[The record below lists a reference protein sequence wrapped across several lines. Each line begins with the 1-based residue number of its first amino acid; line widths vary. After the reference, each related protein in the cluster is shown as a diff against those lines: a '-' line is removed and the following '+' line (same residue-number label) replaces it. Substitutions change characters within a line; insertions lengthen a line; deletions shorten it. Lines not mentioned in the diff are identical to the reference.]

1 MDRVMKLPVGIDNFC
16 KIRQDGYYYTD
27 KTRLIE
33 QLFADLG
40 EVNLF
45 TRPRR
50 FGKTLNMS
58 MLKAFLR
65 SEQIRRCSTG
75 CTLRETGRCVKRTW
89 EGIPSS
95 PLH

>member
-33 QLFADLG
+33 QFFADLG

-58 MLKAFLR
+58 MLKAFLK
-65 SEQIRRCSTG
+65 SERIRYCSKD
-75 CTLRETGRCVKRTW
+75 CILRETGRCVTRIW
-89 EGIPSS
+89 EGIPSFPS
-95 PLH
+95 H

>member
-1 MDRVMKLPVGIDNFC
+1 MSESMKLPVGIDNFE
-16 KIRQDGYYYTD
+16 KIRRNGFYYID

-33 QLFADLG
+33 QLFSNWG

-58 MLKAFLR
+58 MLKSFFEIGADAALFDGLY
-65 SEQIRRCSTG
+65 I
-75 CTLRETGRCVKRTW
+75 
-89 EGIPSS
+89 SS
-95 PLH
+95 NK